1 MTYNGRI
8 LLFGGSGQLGTAV
21 RRLHPDVVAPS
32 SREVDLASIR
42 ASDIEDLI
50 QQHQPHLVIN
60 CAAYTKVD
68 QAEEEEALATKV
80 NGDAIG
86 LLAEVTSTRSLPFVT
101 FSTDYVFG
109 GNVNRPYREEDPPQP
124 VNAYGRS
131 KVVGERLAL
140 AANPRSLVIRT
151 SWLISGSHPNFVAT
165 ILRRARSGT
174 RLQVVDDQHGC
185 PTVADDLAT
194 ATLKAV
200 AARSEGLLH
209 LVNQEATTWFELA
222 QEAVRLAGFDL
233 GLVSP
238 CGSAD
243 YPTAATRPRY
253 SVMATDRARALGIQL
268 PSWKDSL
275 PNVVTELLGW
285 V

>member
-8 LLFGGSGQLGTAV
+8 LLLGGSGQLGTAIC
-21 RRLHPDVVAPS
+21 RLHPDVAALS
-32 SREVDLASIR
+32 SRDVDLTLIR

-50 QQHQPHLVIN
+50 QQHQPQLVIN

-68 QAEEEEALATKV
+68 QAEQEEALATKV
-80 NGDAIG
+80 NGDAVG
-86 LLAEVTSTRSLPFVT
+86 LLAEVTSSRSLPFVT

-109 GNVNRPYREEDPPQP
+109 ESLSRPYREEDPPRP

-131 KVVGERLAL
+131 KMLGEQLAM

-165 ILRRARSGT
+165 ILGRARRGT

-185 PTVADDLAT
+185 PTVAGDLAT

-200 AARSEGLLH
+200 AAGAEGLLH

-233 GLVSP
+233 SLVSP
-238 CGSAD
+238 CASAD

-268 PSWKDSL
+268 PSWRDSL